1 MRKHSPDMAQR
12 SRAQGW
18 SGCRLAAR
26 LITQDGNSPGP
37 FCSGDKRAAI
47 SLISGPSEKDVAR
60 LHKAT
65 VLHDTPCKHI
75 RRSSQWTH
83 VKAVEHRS
91 NRDIAHM
98 FTVPTA
104 QSLGQPVMGG

>member
-1 MRKHSPDMAQR
+1 
-12 SRAQGW
+12 
-18 SGCRLAAR
+18 
-26 LITQDGNSPGP
+26 LITQDGDSSSP
-37 FCSGDKRAAI
+37 FCSSDKRAAI
-47 SLISGPSEKDVAR
+47 SLTSGPSEKYVAR
-60 LHKAT
+60 LHTAT

-75 RRSSQWTH
+75 RRSSQRTH
-83 VKAVEHRS
+83 IKAVKHRS